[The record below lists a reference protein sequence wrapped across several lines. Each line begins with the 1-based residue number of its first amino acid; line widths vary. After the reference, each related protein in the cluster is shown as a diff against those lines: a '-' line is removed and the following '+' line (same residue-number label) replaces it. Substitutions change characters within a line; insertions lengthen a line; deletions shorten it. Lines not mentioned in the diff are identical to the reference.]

1 VKLSDNIRLL
11 LQMNDRA
18 TLSYIDTLEKQPS
31 IKHFFKGY
39 NYPKGTQKTTLTW
52 EGRLAAKAANFI

>member
-1 VKLSDNIRLL
+1 
-11 LQMNDRA
+11 MNDRA